1 MINRR
6 NPKQWQAVP
15 FSEVCISDPYWSPR
29 ITANREQ
36 SLPNQYHQC
45 KTTGRIDAFKLDWT
59 PGSDGPRPNPY
70 WDSDVAKWI
79 EAAAYSL
86 AQHADPLLEE
96 LVDETITLIA
106 SAQQPDGYLN
116 VYYTVVEPENRFKLL
131 SHNHELYCGGHL
143 IEAAV
148 AYYEATGKRVLLDT
162 MTKYADYIA
171 TVFGRGEGQLRGY
184 CGHEEIELALMKLF
198 GVTGEPKYSALAQFF
213 VDERGQQPS
222 YFAVHEREALGDLV
236 EKLYQEDF
244 SYCQAHAP
252 VREQS
257 KIVGHA
263 VRAMYLYCSMA
274 DLAKTMGDE
283 GLLKAC
289 ERIWEHLC
297 STSLYIT
304 GGMGSS
310 RLNEGFTADYDLP
323 NETAY
328 AETCAAIAFAMW
340 NHRMLQIDCDG
351 KYADMLERS
360 LYNGVISGVSLD
372 GKRFFYENPLASR
385 GDHHRSEW
393 FDVSCCPTNLARLL
407 ASLGQYI
414 YTLQEQEALA
424 VHLYI
429 ASDTEVS
436 LGGSRVKIAQT
447 HQYPHSG
454 LIRLTIAPDTP
465 VPFALKLRIPGW
477 CNAFKLRIN
486 GQEVE
491 PEEVR
496 ENLARG
502 YLTLQRLWRAGDE
515 IELALDMTPQRIY
528 AHPLVHANQGRVALQ
543 LGPVVYCVEQVDNG
557 ASLDQI
563 VLPRNAAFV
572 VHQAPDLPGGTLK
585 IEASA
590 LRFNEWNANLYA
602 VEAPGTSSITLTA
615 IPYAL
620 WDNRQGGEMQV
631 WIREL
636 P

>member
-1 MINRR
+1 MTHQTD
-6 NPKQWQAVP
+6 PAHWQAIP
-15 FSEVCISDPYWSPR
+15 FSRVRINDFYWSPR
-29 ITANREQ
+29 MTANREE
-36 SLPNQYHQC
+36 SLPYQYHQC

-59 PGSDGPRPNPY
+59 PGSDSPQPNPY

-86 AQHADPLLEE
+86 AQYPDPLLEG
-96 LVDETITLIA
+96 LVDETIALIA

-116 VYYTVVEPENRFKLL
+116 VFYTVVEPENRFKLL

-148 AYYEATGKRVLLDT
+148 AYYEATGKRVLLET
-162 MTKYADYIA
+162 MMKYADYIA
-171 TVFGRGEGQLRGY
+171 TVFGREAGQLRGY

-198 GVTGEPKYSALAQFF
+198 EATGVSKYKELAQYF

-222 YFAVHEREALGDLV
+222 YYAVHEREALGDLV

-263 VRAMYLYCSMA
+263 VRAMYLYCGMA
-274 DLAKTMGDE
+274 DLAKTIGDKE
-283 GLLKAC
+283 LLAAC

-297 STSLYIT
+297 GTSLYIT

-310 RLNEGFTADYDLP
+310 RLNEGFTTDYDLP

-328 AETCAAIAFAMW
+328 AETCAAIAFMMW
-340 NHRMLQIDCDG
+340 NHRMLQIDCDA
-351 KYADMLERS
+351 KYADMLERA

-407 ASLGQYI
+407 ASLGQYM
-414 YTLQEQEALA
+414 YTLHEGEAALA

-429 ASDTEVS
+429 ASETEAS
-436 LGGSRVKIAQT
+436 LGGRRLNIRQT
-447 HQYPHSG
+447 HRYPHDG
-454 LIRLTIAPDTP
+454 LIRLTLEPDAP
-465 VPFALKLRIPGW
+465 VHLALKLRIPEW
-477 CNAFKLRIN
+477 CSRFNASVN
-486 GQEVE
+486 GQVIE
-491 PEEVR
+491 PEECRQSV
-496 ENLARG
+496 ERG
-502 YLTLQRLWRAGDE
+502 YLTLKRLWQAGDE
-515 IELALDMTPQRIY
+515 IELELDMTPRRMY

-543 LGPVVYCVEQVDNG
+543 MGPVLYCIEQADNG
-557 ASLDQI
+557 AALDQI
-563 VLPRNAAFV
+563 MLPRDAALV
-572 VHQAPDLPGGTLK
+572 VREAPHLLGGTLT

-590 LRFNEWNANLYA
+590 LRYNNWSGHLYGA
-602 VEAPGTSSITLTA
+602 EAPAPSHITLAA

-620 WDNRQGGEMQV
+620 WDNREGGEMQV
-631 WIREL
+631 WIRER
-636 P
+636 